1 MKKEVTM
8 KFSKSASVVWTLLV
22 ICTIF
27 IESSLAF
34 RSLYEYARL
43 FSSLISSKA
52 KIRRIPE
59 APTTV

>member
-1 MKKEVTM
+1 M
-8 KFSKSASVVWTLLV
+8 KFSKSTRVLWTLLV
-22 ICTIF
+22 VSTVF

-43 FSSLISSKA
+43 LSSLISSKA